1 MNNKLKKTVASVVI
15 TASLMSTGYSA
26 LAAEP
31 TGSEPAAQAVV
42 TYKLTDLLDVE
53 VKGVLNER
61 IQDGTRLGVVI
72 RMKNNGTGS
81 TRVPDYELRLKT
93 SEGIEYTLQPSVS
106 NVKSIQPKANTELS
120 YMTVIDRTDT
130 VNLAQV
136 NWTDVDYY
144 VYPKKE
150 TLIVAAPIT
159 GEPWKGSDT
168 PITDPSAIKKWSD
181 SFTIPTLTSPIQ
193 YTPAAINKE
202 STEKGT
208 VYVVQLLAYNP
219 SNQRETI
226 PAFTVDGKA
235 AGKVFSGSLV
245 EQGNVTLEAKEEK
258 YIHFAIPTDQD
269 TILTSLNVLTPEKF
283 AVAGAAGIGGGA
295 GSAGAGA
302 GGAAGAGAGANA
314 GAAAGAA
321 GVYNVGRLNI
331 LLPSQQTG
339 ETALSYKLG
348 TPMSLDKRSQ
358 LIHPDMD
365 VSVIEFHMFDNK
377 EEGSKTVS
385 AKFKLTNKTDRPLA
399 VPAFATDLVSS
410 DGYEYN
416 GSRQNI
422 TTPNVLPNSSL
433 TVNYFYTIPV
443 SETGKGL
450 SLKIQDTK
458 TAAPYKSTIG
468 AYSIA
473 LQTEESKDT
482 FALYPFEIKVNSWQ
496 IGTSFNAMGAKNY
509 QYKAKFF
516 MEVSR
521 HDQVQVDPSFSG
533 LLFELYD
540 SADRLIGTG
549 NGSFVGANRLT
560 TGENNI
566 TFDGS
571 TEQFDHPLT
580 VRIYEQF
587 TTIGGQKSKRL
598 LTVLKQS

>member
-15 TASLMSTGYSA
+15 TASIMSTGYSV

-31 TGSEPAAQAVV
+31 AGSEPAAQAVV

-72 RMKNNGTGS
+72 RMKNNSTAS
-81 TRVPDYELRLKT
+81 TRVPDYELRVKT
-93 SEGIEYTLQPSVS
+93 SEGVEYTLQPSAS

-150 TLIVAAPIT
+150 TQIVAAPIT
-159 GEPWKGSDT
+159 GEIWKGGDT

-226 PAFTVDGKA
+226 PVFTVDGKA
-235 AGKVFSGSLV
+235 AGKVFSGSQV
-245 EQGNVTLEAKEEK
+245 EQGSIALEAKEEK

-269 TILTSLNVLTPEKF
+269 TILNSLNILTPEKF
-283 AVAGAAGIGGGA
+283 AVGGA

-302 GGAAGAGAGANA
+302 GAAAGAGAGANA

-348 TPMSLDKRSQ
+348 TPMTLDKRSQ

-422 TTPNVLPNSSL
+422 TMPNVLPNSSL

-468 AYSIA
+468 AYGIA
-473 LQTEESKDT
+473 LQTEDSKDT
-482 FALYPFEIKVNSWQ
+482 FELYPFEIRVNNWQ
-496 IGTSFNAMGAKNY
+496 IGTSFNPMGLKNY
-509 QYKAKFF
+509 QYKAKFWL
-516 MEVSR
+516 EVSR

-533 LLFELYD
+533 LLFELYN
-540 SADRLIGTG
+540 SSNQLIGTG
-549 NGSFVGANRLT
+549 SGAFTGVNRLS

-566 TFDGS
+566 IFDGS

-587 TTIGGQKSKRL
+587 TTTGGQKSKRL
-598 LTVLKQS
+598 LKELKQS

>member
-15 TASLMSTGYSA
+15 TASIMSTGYSA
-26 LAAEP
+26 LAANP
-31 TGSEPAAQAVV
+31 AGSEPEAHAVV

-61 IQDGTRLGVVI
+61 IQDGTRLGVIV
-72 RMKNNGTGS
+72 RMKNNSSSS
-81 TRVPDYELRLKT
+81 TRVPDYELRVKT
-93 SEGIEYTLQPSVS
+93 SEGVEYTLQPSAS

-150 TLIVAAPIT
+150 TLLVAAPIT
-159 GEPWKGSDT
+159 GQPWKGGDT
-168 PITDPSAIKKWSD
+168 PITDPSAMKKWSE
-181 SFTIPTLTSPIQ
+181 SFTIPSLISPIQ
-193 YTPAAINKE
+193 YTPTTINKE
-202 STEKGT
+202 STDKGT

-219 SNQRETI
+219 SSQRETI
-226 PAFTVDGKA
+226 PAFVIDGKA
-235 AGKVFSGSLV
+235 TGKVFSGSKV
-245 EQGNVTLEAKEEK
+245 EQGSITLEAKEEK
-258 YIHFAIPTDQD
+258 YIHFAIPTNQD
-269 TILTSLNVLTPEKF
+269 TILSSLNVLTPEKF
-283 AVAGAAGIGGGA
+283 AAGGA
-295 GSAGAGA
+295 GSAAIGTGAGT
-302 GGAAGAGAGANA
+302 GDNPGAAT
-314 GAAAGAA
+314 GAAAG
-321 GVYNVGRLNI
+321 VFNVGRLNI

-339 ETALSYKLG
+339 DAALSYKLG
-348 TPMSLDKRSQ
+348 TPMSLDKRSR

-377 EEGSKTVS
+377 DEGSKTVS
-385 AKFKLTNKTDRPLA
+385 AKFKLTNKTERPLA

-416 GSRQNI
+416 GIRQNI
-422 TTPNVLPNSSL
+422 TTPSVLPNSSL

-468 AYSIA
+468 AYSMA
-473 LQTEESKDT
+473 VQTEESKDT
-482 FALYPFEIKVNSWQ
+482 FALYPFELKVNNWQ
-496 IGTSFNAMGAKNY
+496 IGTSFNAMGPKNY
-509 QYKAKFF
+509 QYKAKFWL
-516 MEVSR
+516 EVSR

-533 LLFELYD
+533 LLFELYN
-540 SADRLIGTG
+540 SSNQLVGTG
-549 NGSFVGANRLT
+549 SGSFTGVNRLS

-571 TEQFDHPLT
+571 TEQFDYPLT
-580 VRIYEQF
+580 VKIYEQF
-587 TTIGGQKSKRL
+587 TTAGDQKSKRL
-598 LTVLKQS
+598 LKVLKQS

>member
-15 TASLMSTGYSA
+15 TASIMSTGYSA

-31 TGSEPAAQAVV
+31 AGSEPAAQAVV

-81 TRVPDYELRLKT
+81 TRVPDYELRVKT
-93 SEGIEYTLQPSVS
+93 SEGIEYTLQPSAS
-106 NVKSIQPKANTELS
+106 NAKSIQPKANTELS

-130 VNLAQV
+130 VNLVQV

-150 TLIVAAPIT
+150 TLIVAAPIA
-159 GEPWKGSDT
+159 GEPWKGGDT
-168 PITDPSAIKKWSD
+168 PITDPSAIKKWSE

-193 YTPAAINKE
+193 YTPVAINKE
-202 STEKGT
+202 STDKGT

-219 SNQRETI
+219 SDQRETI
-226 PAFTVDGKA
+226 PAFTIDGKA
-235 AGKVFSGSLV
+235 AGKIFSGGLV
-245 EQGNVTLEAKEEK
+245 EQGSITLEAKEDK

-283 AVAGAAGIGGGA
+283 AVAGGAGGAGLGGGA
-295 GSAGAGA
+295 STAGAEA
-302 GGAAGAGAGANA
+302 GGAAGAGAGAN
-314 GAAAGAA
+314 AGAA

-331 LLPSQQTG
+331 LLPSQQSG
-339 ETALSYKLG
+339 EVALAYKLG

-358 LIHPDMD
+358 LIHPDME

-377 EEGSKTVS
+377 DEGSKTVS
-385 AKFKLTNKTDRPLA
+385 AKFKLSNKTDRPLA

-458 TAAPYKSTIG
+458 TAAPYKTTIG

-473 LQTEESKDT
+473 LQTDESKDT
-482 FALYPFEIKVNSWQ
+482 LVLYPFEIKVNDWQ

-509 QYKAKFF
+509 QYKAKFV
-516 MEVSR
+516 MEVNR

-549 NGSFVGANRLT
+549 NGAFVGANRLA

-587 TTIGGQKSKRL
+587 TTADGQKSKRL
-598 LTVLKQS
+598 LTVLKQ

>member
-15 TASLMSTGYSA
+15 TASIMSTGYSV

-31 TGSEPAAQAVV
+31 AGSEPAAQAVV

-72 RMKNNGTGS
+72 RMKNNSTAS
-81 TRVPDYELRLKT
+81 TRVPDYELRVKT
-93 SEGIEYTLQPSVS
+93 SEGVEYTLQPSAS

-150 TLIVAAPIT
+150 TQIVAAPIT
-159 GEPWKGSDT
+159 GEIWKGGDT

-193 YTPAAINKE
+193 YTSAAINKE

-226 PAFTVDGKA
+226 PVFTVDGKA
-235 AGKVFSGSLV
+235 AGKVFSGSQV
-245 EQGNVTLEAKEEK
+245 EQGSIALEAKEEK

-269 TILTSLNVLTPEKF
+269 TILNSLNILTPEKF
-283 AVAGAAGIGGGA
+283 AVGGA

-302 GGAAGAGAGANA
+302 GAAAGAGAGANA

-348 TPMSLDKRSQ
+348 TPMTLDKRSQ

-422 TTPNVLPNSSL
+422 TMPNVLPNSSL

-468 AYSIA
+468 AYGIA
-473 LQTEESKDT
+473 LQTEDSKDT
-482 FALYPFEIKVNSWQ
+482 FELYPFEIRVNNWQ
-496 IGTSFNAMGAKNY
+496 IGTSFNPMGLKNY
-509 QYKAKFF
+509 QYKAKFWL
-516 MEVSR
+516 EVSR

-533 LLFELYD
+533 LLFELYN
-540 SADRLIGTG
+540 SSNQLIGTG
-549 NGSFVGANRLT
+549 SGAFTGVNRLS

-566 TFDGS
+566 IFDGS

-587 TTIGGQKSKRL
+587 TTTGGQKSKRL
-598 LTVLKQS
+598 LKELKQS